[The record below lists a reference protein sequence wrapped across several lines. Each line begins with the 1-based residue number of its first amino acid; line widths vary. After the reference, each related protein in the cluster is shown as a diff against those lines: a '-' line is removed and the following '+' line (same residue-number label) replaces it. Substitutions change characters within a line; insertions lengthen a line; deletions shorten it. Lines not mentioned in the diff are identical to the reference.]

1 MKKRIL
7 AFILCI
13 CMMLELIPSSVYAAE
28 NGESTVVPVKET
40 VSGGDVSSNDV
51 TGGDENGTHK
61 EQQVYGDTSGGD
73 DVSGNDPVEVTR
85 IEWLHQ
91 LTQTFEMKVE
101 EDNYPDNYFSDVD
114 SSSKYYYDL
123 MLATEFGLVD
133 VEAGDPFE
141 PDKAAT
147 REFAAHTLN
156 HCLGFQLDEE
166 NYTFTEADSVTYP
179 NDIQAIINQGWLSL
193 SDGAFLPNKG
203 ITADE
208 EAFLL
213 AQAKE
218 VYNSTKIDPNHVN
231 TWEYTDDVIA
241 LPEGTKA
248 EYTSDTEITIYN
260 CPAELKAGDK
270 FGIVE
275 QGLPIVK
282 KVSKVVSSGEDYV
295 IEVEDV
301 SAEEAFK
308 NIDVQGSLNADI
320 TDFEAADGVQISYI
334 VGGSLENK
342 WEDGTEYE
350 TLGEVGNQE
359 VSAISLTTE
368 CDIPQEV
375 KTKYDL
381 PNDFKLE
388 VSYKLSDLNPQY
400 GHDKNGAFFKMNATA
415 ILNCNVSTEVKEDL
429 IKDPNIKKSLILG
442 EWTILLVGKVKC
454 SLDLELSGKITFT
467 LTERITL
474 GVQAS
479 IFHGFRTIC
488 SFEKECFTIEAKV
501 TAFIGLKFS
510 VEFNVIALTGKIYA
524 TVGAEANATI
534 TAYDDGEAPATC
546 ADISAYLVATIG
558 ASATLELWL
567 YKDSWDEKKGIYDET
582 NSPVRIHLH
591 WDDGTPVSECYRD
604 REITEDPDNPD
615 SPTGKPTKKKY
626 KYYTPITSKYTYSG
640 ASSGKDEK
648 GEPYTIFKY
657 SLDDDDNAT
666 ITQYNGNVSALT
678 IPETLDG
685 HTVVGI
691 AKEVFKNNTRLK
703 IVNIPNSVT
712 SIGDYAFEG
721 CSNLYSITL
730 SKGLTKLGQ
739 RVFANCKSLAA
750 VEIPKN
756 LQKVGFQY
764 SDYTLNKND
773 GVFVGCTSLKTV
785 RFEEGITL
793 IPAYLFKSCPEIE
806 KIEMPDTVTQIGTA
820 AFAYCE
826 KITDVKLS
834 LALTDIGA
842 GAFFGCTSLE
852 TIELPDSVTVI
863 ENKAF
868 ADCKKL
874 KTIKLSENLTTIG
887 YSALKNCTNLEEIEI
902 PKSLQSAKPQYSGDY
917 TIDKNDGVFAGC
929 TSLKTVRFEEKITL
943 IPAYLFK
950 SCPGIEKI
958 EIPDTVTQI
967 GTAAFAYCEKITDVK
982 LSLALTTMGSGA
994 FAGCSN
1000 LKTIELPDSVTVIE
1014 NRAFSDCK
1022 KLESIRLSKKLTTI
1036 GYSALKNCTN
1046 LEEIEIPKSL
1056 KSVKPQYS
1064 GDYTI
1069 DKNDGVFAGCTSLKT
1084 VRFEEGIAIIP
1095 DCLFKSCPGIEKIEI
1110 PDTVTKIDAAA
1121 FAFCD
1126 NLQEVSIPDSVEEI
1140 GNNVFDSCVSL
1151 KEVNLPDT
1159 LDSMGTYIFS
1169 NCTALTKIHIPKIRQ
1184 NITEGTFYN
1193 CTSLKE
1199 INIPQTVIAIR
1210 KKAFYNCDS
1219 LENMAFS
1226 ENTKI
1231 IEEYAFYD
1239 CDALKEV
1246 VLPDKLT
1253 SLAQYAFYGCDA
1265 LEKVTIANSLTS
1277 MGNNVF
1283 DSCKELKEVT
1293 LGNGLQTIPAN
1304 AFSNCGK
1311 LTEMV
1316 FPYGVTSIAKSAFV
1330 NDTSLF
1336 NITLPRTVSSIDS
1349 TAFSYTD
1356 KMTVYGV
1363 AGTYAQEWA
1372 ESVGATF
1379 VNKEVNAT
1387 EITLDRTEIT
1397 MTKGNSDKL
1406 ILNITPADC
1415 TDAVNWK
1422 CTDTSVVTVDSTGN
1436 LTAKAVGT
1444 ATVKVTVGNLS
1455 ATCKITVV
1463 QPVTSISLNKTSVAM
1478 DALDTYQLVA
1488 SPYPN
1493 NAFNKEVSWKSSNEN
1508 VATVDQ
1514 TGLVTAIAKGSATIT
1529 VTAMDGSNISKTC
1542 SITVRNN
1549 ANIITVVDELE
1560 SPHPYANSCSDKW
1573 VYTLKDAEKL
1583 LVTFSSD
1590 TMMEDGFDFL
1600 YIYDKDKNQIGKYT
1614 GNELAGKT
1622 ITVPGDTVI
1631 IKMSSDDG
1639 GTEYGFKVIDVSAAE
1654 QERVAM
1660 PVADITSQEVAYGT
1674 KITLST
1680 DTEGASIYYT
1690 VDGSLPTKDS
1700 ILYTKAIVIE
1710 KDMTIK
1716 AIALR
1721 EDYADSAVATYVYTV
1736 AMCTVT
1742 FDSNGGSPVTEQKIY
1757 KGQPLPLLEIPVRDG
1772 WHFDGWYWNEQLFD
1786 LSQPVNSDMTLVAHW
1801 SEFEALGMPSAN
1813 RKSGT
1818 ELKKGTRISLTTE
1831 EADTTIYY
1839 TIDGTEPTINSQI
1852 YTAPIVVNEEITI
1865 KAFAVK
1871 EGYKNSEVATF
1882 HYTISE
1888 DEDIWGDVDPDD
1900 IPEDGIPDGMWVAG
1914 VTDVEYTGKPIKPAI
1929 RVYDGKTRL
1938 TEKKDY
1944 TVTYKNNTNA
1954 AGRDA
1959 VKAPSIT
1966 VTGKGNYEGKT
1977 TITFAILPQDISED
1991 NPLMIADNLTTAYN
2005 GRAQK
2010 PVPVITFAGKKLTA
2024 KKDYV
2029 VTCTDTTT
2037 GTYKEAGTYD
2047 IILNGVGNYTG
2058 TRVITYTVTEL
2069 IPISKVKVSNIKPYT
2084 YDWYGSYEYY
2094 PEFTLKDGKYT
2105 LVENEDYVVT
2115 YLNNNQVGTAYLLIE
2130 GIGRY
2135 TGTRRVPF
2143 KINGYS
2149 ISKGSVW
2156 YRGNGKYTY
2165 NGEPHTPECYVEVST
2180 GHNSYSTLY
2189 ENEGFTLQFINNVNA
2204 GKATL
2209 IFTGINGY
2217 SGTLKRTIKI
2227 DPFDISADTEDAFHV
2242 DLETEVG
2249 FCKTGAT
2256 PKPVITF
2263 NGTVLTEG
2271 KDYTLKYA
2279 NNKKVAS
2286 MGDLKAPT
2294 VTITGK
2300 GNFKGTRTV
2309 TFDIVPQD
2317 LSNLTL
2323 EAADKVFQNKAKNYT
2338 TKFDVLDSNGKK
2350 LAVKKDYEI
2359 VKYTYADGSEVKDTD
2374 IIPAGTNIFVT
2385 VKAKEGSGFTGEL
2398 TGSYRIVQ
2406 ADISK
2411 VTAKVM
2417 DQTYTGSV
2425 ITPGKEEIT
2434 LTMKKVPLTADDYE
2448 IVSYSNNVKKG
2459 TATVIIRG
2467 VGNYGGTK
2475 KITFKI
2481 KSKKVGFLWW

>member
-13 CMMLELIPSSVYAAE
+13 CMMLDLIPASAYAAE
-28 NGESTVVPVKET
+28 NNEETMISQNET
-40 VSGGDVSSNDV
+40 VSGGDVSGNDV
-51 TGGDENGTHK
+51 TGGDENGIHK

-114 SSSKYYYDL
+114 SSSEYYYDL

-156 HCLGFQLDEE
+156 HCLGFQLEE
-166 NYTFTEADSVTYP
+166 KKYTFTEADSVTYP
-179 NDIQAIINQGWLSL
+179 DDIQIVVNQGWLSL
-193 SDGAFLPNKG
+193 VDGAFLPNKG
-203 ITADE
+203 ITVDE
-208 EAFLL
+208 EALL
-213 AQAKE
+213 ITQAKE
-218 VYNSTKIDPNHVN
+218 IYNSTKIDPNHEN
-231 TWEYTDDVIA
+231 TWEYADDVIA

-260 CPAELKAGDK
+260 CPVELKTGDK

-275 QGLPIVK
+275 QGLPLVK
-282 KVSKVVSSGEDYV
+282 KVSKVVSTGEDYV
-295 IEVEDV
+295 IEVESV
-301 SAEEAFK
+301 STEEAFK
-308 NIDVQGSLNADI
+308 SIDVQGSLNADI
-320 TDFEAADGVQISYI
+320 TDFDAADGVQISYI
-334 VGGSLENK
+334 VGGTLENK

-350 TLGEVGNQE
+350 TLGEVGSQE
-359 VSAISLTTE
+359 VSAISLTKE
-368 CDIPQEV
+368 CDIPQDV
-375 KTKYDL
+375 KTKFDL

-388 VSYKLSDLNPQY
+388 VSYKLSNLDSQY

-429 IKDPNIKKSLILG
+429 IKDPKIKQSLSLG
-442 EWTILLVGKVKC
+442 EWKILLVGKVKC

-479 IFHGFRTIC
+479 IWKGFRTIC
-488 SFEKECFTIEAKV
+488 DFEKECFTIEAKV
-501 TAFIGLKFS
+501 TAFIGLKFT
-510 VEFNVIALTGKIYA
+510 VGFDIGVLKGNVFA
-524 TVGAEANATI
+524 TVGAEADATI

-546 ADISAYLVATIG
+546 ADIAAYLVATVG
-558 ASATLELWL
+558 ANASIDLWL
-567 YKDSWDEKKGIYDET
+567 YKDSWNDQKGLYNKK

-604 REITEDPDNPD
+604 RKITEDPDNPD

-657 SLDDDDNAT
+657 SLDDDGNAT

-712 SIGDYAFEG
+712 SIGASAFEG

-730 SKGLTKLGQ
+730 SKGLTKLGR
-739 RVFANCKSLAA
+739 RVFANCQSLAS

-756 LQKVGFQY
+756 LKKIDY
-764 SDYTLNKND
+764 YNDYTTDKND
-773 GVFVGCTSLKTV
+773 GIFTGCIGLKTV

-793 IPAYLFKSCPEIE
+793 IPDCLLKNCPEIE
-806 KIEMPDTVTQIGTA
+806 KIEIPDTVTKIDAG
-820 AFAYCE
+820 AFAFCE

-834 LALTDIGA
+834 SALTTIGEE
-842 GAFFGCTSLE
+842 AFKGCSSLE
-852 TIELPDSVTVI
+852 KIEMPDSVTYI
-863 ENKAF
+863 GRGTF

-874 KTIKLSENLTTIG
+874 KDISLSKNLAKMG
-887 YSALKNCTNLEEIEI
+887 YGVFKNCVSIEEIEI
-902 PKSLQSAKPQYSGDY
+902 PKSLQSISYYNNY
-917 TIDKNDGVFAGC
+917 TTDRNDGIFTGC
-929 TSLKTVRFEEKITL
+929 TGLKTVRFEEGITL
-943 IPAYLFK
+943 IPDCLLK
-950 SCPGIEKI
+950 NCPEIEKI
-958 EIPDTVTQI
+958 EIPDTVTKI
-967 GTAAFAYCEKITDVK
+967 DAGAFAFCEKITDVK
-982 LSLALTTMGSGA
+982 LSSALTSIGDEV
-994 FAGCSN
+994 FKGCSS
-1000 LKTIELPDSVTVIE
+1000 LEKIEMPDSVTYIG
-1014 NRAFSDCK
+1014 RGAFTDCK
-1022 KLESIRLSKKLTTI
+1022 KLKDINLSKKLTKM
-1036 GYSALKNCTN
+1036 GYEVFKNCVSI
-1046 LEEIEIPKSL
+1046 EEIEIPKSL
-1056 KSVKPQYS
+1056 QSINYYNN
-1064 GDYTI
+1064 YTT
-1069 DKNDGVFAGCTSLKT
+1069 DRNDGIFTGCTGLKT
-1084 VRFEEGIAIIP
+1084 VRFEEGITLIP
-1095 DCLFKSCPGIEKIEI
+1095 DCLLKSCPGIEKIEI
-1110 PDTVTKIDAAA
+1110 PDTVTKIDVAA

-1330 NDTSLF
+1330 NDTGLLT
-1336 NITLPRTVSSIDS
+1336 ITLPRTVSSIDS

-1455 ATCKITVV
+1455 ATCKVTVV

-1488 SPYPN
+1488 YPYPN
-1493 NAFNKEVSWKSSNEN
+1493 NAYNKEVSWKSSNEN

-1549 ANIITVVDELE
+1549 ANIITVIDELE
-1560 SPHPYANSCSDKW
+1560 SPHPYANNCSDKW

-1583 LVTFSSD
+1583 QVTFSSD

-1639 GTEYGFKVIDVSAAE
+1639 GTEYGFKVTDVSAAE
-1654 QERVAM
+1654 QERVAI
-1660 PVADITSQEVAYGT
+1660 PVADITSQEVEYGT
-1674 KITLST
+1674 EVTLST

-1690 VDGSLPTKDS
+1690 TDGSLPTKDS

-1736 AMCTVT
+1736 AICTVT
-1742 FDSNGGSPVTEQKIY
+1742 FDSNGGSPVTEQKVY
-1757 KGQPLPLLEIPVRDG
+1757 KGQSLPLLEIPVRDG

-1786 LSQPVNSDMTLVAHW
+1786 LSQTVNSDMTLVAHW
-1801 SEFEALGMPSAN
+1801 SEFEALGMPDAN
-1813 RKSGT
+1813 WKSGT

-1839 TIDGTEPTINSQI
+1839 TLDGTEPTINSQI

-1871 EGYKNSEVATF
+1871 DGYKDSEVATF

-1914 VTDVEYTGKPIKPAI
+1914 VTDMEYTGKPIKPAI
-1929 RVYDGKTRL
+1929 RVYDGKIRL

-2005 GRAQK
+2005 GKAQK
-2010 PVPVITFAGKKLTA
+2010 PVPVITFAGKKLIA

-2105 LVENEDYVVT
+2105 LIENEDYVVT

-2180 GHNSYSTLY
+2180 GHNSYTTLY

-2227 DPFDISADTEDAFHV
+2227 DPFDIAADTEDAFHV
-2242 DLETEVG
+2242 ELETEVG

-2279 NNKKVAS
+2279 NNKKVAGS
-2286 MGDLKAPT
+2286 GDLKAPT

-2317 LSNLTL
+2317 LSNLSL

-2359 VKYTYADGSEVKDTD
+2359 VKYAYADGSEVKDTD
-2374 IIPAGTNIFVT
+2374 IIPAGTEIFVT

-2411 VTAKVM
+2411 VAAKVT
-2417 DQTYTGSV
+2417 DQTYTGSA

>member
-13 CMMLELIPSSVYAAE
+13 CMMLDLIPASAYAAE
-28 NGESTVVPVKET
+28 NNEGTMISQNET
-40 VSGGDVSSNDV
+40 VSGGDVSGNDV
-51 TGGDENGTHK
+51 SGGENGSQEERHT
-61 EQQVYGDTSGGD
+61 YADASGGD

-114 SSSKYYYDL
+114 SSSEYYYDL

-156 HCLGFQLDEE
+156 HCLGFQLEE
-166 NYTFTEADSVTYP
+166 KKYTFTEADSVTYP
-179 NDIQAIINQGWLSL
+179 DDIQIVVNQGWISL
-193 SDGAFLPNKG
+193 VDGAFLPNKG

-208 EAFLL
+208 EALL
-213 AQAKE
+213 ITQAKE
-218 VYNSTKIDPNHVN
+218 IYNSTKIDPNHEN
-231 TWEYTDDVIA
+231 TWEYADDVIA

-260 CPAELKAGDK
+260 CPVELKEGDK

-275 QGLPIVK
+275 QGLPLVK
-282 KVSKVVSSGEDYV
+282 KVSKVVSTGEDYV
-295 IEVEDV
+295 IEVESV
-301 SAEEAFK
+301 STEEAFK
-308 NIDVQGSLNADI
+308 SIDVQGSLNADI
-320 TDFEAADGVQISYI
+320 TDFDAADGVQISYI
-334 VGGSLENK
+334 VGGTLENK

-350 TLGEVGNQE
+350 TLGEVGSQE
-359 VSAISLTTE
+359 VSAISLTKE
-368 CDIPQEV
+368 CDIPQDV
-375 KTKYDL
+375 KTKFDL

-388 VSYKLSDLNPQY
+388 VSYKLSNLDSQY

-429 IKDPNIKKSLILG
+429 IKDPKIKQSLSLG
-442 EWTILLVGKVKC
+442 EWKILLVGKVKC

-479 IFHGFRTIC
+479 IWKGFRTIC
-488 SFEKECFTIEAKV
+488 DFEKECFTIEAKV
-501 TAFIGLKFS
+501 TAFIGLKFT
-510 VEFNVIALTGKIYA
+510 VGFDIGVLKGNVFA
-524 TVGAEANATI
+524 TVGAEADATI

-546 ADISAYLVATIG
+546 ADIAAYLVATVG
-558 ASATLELWL
+558 ANASIDLWL
-567 YKDSWDEKKGIYDET
+567 YKDSWNDQKGLYNKK

-604 REITEDPDNPD
+604 REIKEDPDNPD
-615 SPTGKPTKKKY
+615 VKPTKKKY
-626 KYYTPITSKYTYSG
+626 KYYTPITSKYTYNG

-657 SLDDDDNAT
+657 SLDDDGNAT

-678 IPETLDG
+678 IPGTLDG

-721 CSNLYSITL
+721 CSNLCDIKLSNKIESI
-730 SKGLTKLGQ
+730 GRG
-739 RVFANCKSLAA
+739 VFKSCISLQKIK
-750 VEIPKN
+750 IPK
-756 LQKVGFQY
+756 
-764 SDYTLNKND
+764 
-773 GVFVGCTSLKTV
+773 SLKTV
-785 RFEEGITL
+785 
-793 IPAYLFKSCPEIE
+793 AYSN
-806 KIEMPDTVTQIGTA
+806 
-820 AFAYCE
+820 
-826 KITDVKLS
+826 S
-834 LALTDIGA
+834 
-842 GAFFGCTSLE
+842 
-852 TIELPDSVTVI
+852 
-863 ENKAF
+863 AF
-868 ADCKKL
+868 ADE
-874 KTIKLSENLTTIG
+874 TPNS
-887 YSALKNCTNLEEIEI
+887 
-902 PKSLQSAKPQYSGDY
+902 
-917 TIDKNDGVFAGC
+917 VFAGC
-929 TSLKTVRFEEKITL
+929 TSLSTIEFEEEITT
-943 IPAYLFK
+943 IPAHLFMN
-950 SCPGIEKI
+950 CPGLSNMVIPSTVTEIGTGAFQKCENLQEIVLPDSVTKIRDNAFESCTKLKKIGMSDNVVDIGAYCFANCTAVESMILSKKLENMGECAFEKCTSLQSVTIPKTLETVDETYAGGYSVLIGSYVTGSGPLNNKGPFNQCSALKKVIFEEGITEIPSMLFAHCDGIEEI
-958 EIPDTVTQI
+958 VIPDTVTQI
-967 GTAAFAYCEKITDVK
+967 RAQAFDQCTKLKKVTISNSLITLGEAAFANCKNVEEFVLPESLVTIGNYCFGNCTKLNKLRLPSKIDRIGEGAFAYCSSITNINIPNSLSSAGVTQNCGPFYGCTKLENIEWDSNITNIPDGLFQNCSGLKKVTFPSKVIVIGTNSFKSCQNLTEVEFPNNLKNIKAGAFSNDTGLTLIELPNSIVWMGDSTFANCSKLEKVK
-982 LSLALTTMGSGA
+982 LPSAYKNIPEKTFMQ
-994 FAGCSN
+994 CKK
-1000 LKTIELPDSVTVIE
+1000 LKTIDFPGTLTAINSY
-1014 NRAFSDCK
+1014 AFD
-1022 KLESIRLSKKLTTI
+1022 
-1036 GYSALKNCTN
+1036 
-1046 LEEIEIPKSL
+1046 
-1056 KSVKPQYS
+1056 
-1064 GDYTI
+1064 
-1069 DKNDGVFAGCTSLKT
+1069 GCTSLEEVDLSATNITQLGSYAFRNCSAIKKVQFPNNLKSIKT
-1084 VRFEEGIAIIP
+1084 YCFMGCGELTDINIP
-1095 DCLFKSCPGIEKIEI
+1095 NSVAEIGTYSFAKCDKLKDVDISSNIKIV
-1110 PDTVTKIDAAA
+1110 PA
-1121 FAFCD
+1121 FAFSEC
-1126 NLQEVSIPDSVEEI
+1126 
-1140 GNNVFDSCVSL
+1140 G
-1151 KEVNLPDT
+1151 T
-1159 LDSMGTYIFS
+1159 LD
-1169 NCTALTKIHIPKIRQ
+1169 NVVIPYAVSEIQKSA
-1184 NITEGTFYN
+1184 FAN
-1193 CTSLKE
+1193 CTSLK
-1199 INIPQTVIAIR
+1199 NMTIPQATQV
-1210 KKAFYNCDS
+1210 
-1219 LENMAFS
+1219 
-1226 ENTKI
+1226 
-1231 IEEYAFYD
+1231 
-1239 CDALKEV
+1239 
-1246 VLPDKLT
+1246 
-1253 SLAQYAFYGCDA
+1253 
-1265 LEKVTIANSLTS
+1265 
-1277 MGNNVF
+1277 
-1283 DSCKELKEVT
+1283 
-1293 LGNGLQTIPAN
+1293 
-1304 AFSNCGK
+1304 
-1311 LTEMV
+1311 
-1316 FPYGVTSIAKSAFV
+1316 
-1330 NDTSLF
+1330 
-1336 NITLPRTVSSIDS
+1336 IDS
-1349 TAFSYTD
+1349 SAVSYPQN
-1356 KMTVYGV
+1356 MTIYGV

-1455 ATCKITVV
+1455 ATCKVTVV

-1488 SPYPN
+1488 YPYPN
-1493 NAFNKEVSWKSSNEN
+1493 NAYNKEVSWKSSNEN

-1560 SPHPYANSCSDKW
+1560 SPHPYANNCSDKW

-1583 LVTFSSD
+1583 QVTFSND

-1639 GTEYGFKVIDVSAAE
+1639 GTEYGFKVTDISAAE

-1660 PVADITSQEVAYGT
+1660 PVADITSQEVEYGT
-1674 KITLST
+1674 EITLST

-1690 VDGSLPTKDS
+1690 TDGSLPTKDS

-1721 EDYADSAVATYVYTV
+1721 EDYTDSAVATYVYTV

-1742 FDSNGGSPVTEQKIY
+1742 FDSNGGSTVTEQKVY
-1757 KGQPLPLLEIPVRDG
+1757 KGQSLPLLEIPIRSG

-1786 LSQPVNSDMTLVAHW
+1786 LSQTVNSDMTLVAHW
-1801 SEFEALGMPSAN
+1801 SEFEALGMPDAN
-1813 RKSGT
+1813 WKAGT

-1831 EADTTIYY
+1831 EADATIYY
-1839 TIDGTEPTINSQI
+1839 TLDGTEPTINSQI

-1871 EGYKNSEVATF
+1871 DGYKDSEVATF

-1914 VTDVEYTGKPIKPAI
+1914 VTDMEYTGKPIKPAI
-1929 RVYDGKTRL
+1929 RVYDGKMRL

-2005 GRAQK
+2005 GKAQK
-2010 PVPVITFAGKKLTA
+2010 PVPVITFAGKKLIA

-2037 GTYKEAGTYD
+2037 GTYKDAGTYD
-2047 IILNGVGNYTG
+2047 IVLNGVGNYTG

-2105 LVENEDYVVT
+2105 LIENEDYIVT
-2115 YLNNNQVGTAYLLIE
+2115 YLNNDQVGTAYLLIE

-2143 KINGYS
+2143 KIKGYS

-2156 YRGNGKYTY
+2156 YKGNGKYTY
-2165 NGEPHTPECYVEVST
+2165 NGEPHTPECYVEVPT
-2180 GHNSYSTLY
+2180 GHNSYTTLE
-2189 ENEGFTLQFINNVNA
+2189 ENKGFTLQFINNVNA

-2227 DPFDISADTEDAFHV
+2227 DPFDIAADTEDVFHV

-2286 MGDLKAPT
+2286 AGDLKAPT

-2317 LSNLTL
+2317 LSNLSL

-2338 TKFDVLDSNGKK
+2338 TKFNVLDSNGKK

-2359 VKYTYADGSEVKDTD
+2359 VKYAYADGSEVKDTD
-2374 IIPAGTNIFVT
+2374 IIPAGTEIFVT

-2398 TGSYRIVQ
+2398 TGNYRIVQ

-2411 VTAKVM
+2411 VAAKVT
-2417 DQTYTGSV
+2417 DQTYTGSA
-2425 ITPGKEEIT
+2425 IKPGKEEIT
-2434 LTMKKVPLTADDYE
+2434 LIMKKVPLTADDYE

>member
-13 CMMLELIPSSVYAAE
+13 CMMLDLIPASAYAAE
-28 NGESTVVPVKET
+28 NNEETMISQNET
-40 VSGGDVSSNDV
+40 VSGGDVSGNDV
-51 TGGDENGTHK
+51 TGGDENGIHK

-114 SSSKYYYDL
+114 SSSEYYYDL

-156 HCLGFQLDEE
+156 HCLGFQLEE
-166 NYTFTEADSVTYP
+166 KKYTFTEADSVTYP
-179 NDIQAIINQGWLSL
+179 DDIQIVVNQGWLSL
-193 SDGAFLPNKG
+193 VDGAFLPNKG
-203 ITADE
+203 ITVDE
-208 EAFLL
+208 EALL
-213 AQAKE
+213 ITQAKE
-218 VYNSTKIDPNHVN
+218 IYNSTKIDPNHEN
-231 TWEYTDDVIA
+231 TWEYADDVIA

-260 CPAELKAGDK
+260 CPVELKTGDK

-275 QGLPIVK
+275 QGLPLVK
-282 KVSKVVSSGEDYV
+282 KVSKVVSTGEDYV
-295 IEVEDV
+295 IEVESV
-301 SAEEAFK
+301 STEEAFK
-308 NIDVQGSLNADI
+308 SIDVQGSLNADI
-320 TDFEAADGVQISYI
+320 TDFDAADGVQISYI
-334 VGGSLENK
+334 VGGTLENK

-350 TLGEVGNQE
+350 TLGEVGSQE
-359 VSAISLTTE
+359 VSAISLTKE
-368 CDIPQEV
+368 CDIPQDV
-375 KTKYDL
+375 KTKFDL

-388 VSYKLSDLNPQY
+388 VSYKLSNLDSQY

-429 IKDPNIKKSLILG
+429 IKDPKIKQSLSLG
-442 EWTILLVGKVKC
+442 EWKILLVGKVKC

-479 IFHGFRTIC
+479 IWKGFRTIC
-488 SFEKECFTIEAKV
+488 DFEKECFTIEAKV
-501 TAFIGLKFS
+501 TAFIGLKFT
-510 VEFNVIALTGKIYA
+510 VGFDIGVLKGNVFA
-524 TVGAEANATI
+524 TVGAEADATI

-546 ADISAYLVATIG
+546 ADIAAYLVATVG
-558 ASATLELWL
+558 ANASIDLWL
-567 YKDSWDEKKGIYDET
+567 YKDSWNDQKGLYNKK

-604 REITEDPDNPD
+604 RKITEDPDNPD

-657 SLDDDDNAT
+657 SLDDDGNAT

-712 SIGDYAFEG
+712 SIGASAFEG

-730 SKGLTKLGQ
+730 SKGLTKLGR
-739 RVFANCKSLAA
+739 RVFANCQSLAS

-756 LQKVGFQY
+756 LKKIDY
-764 SDYTLNKND
+764 YNDYTTDKND
-773 GVFVGCTSLKTV
+773 GIFTGCIGLKTV

-793 IPAYLFKSCPEIE
+793 IPDCLLKNCPEIE
-806 KIEMPDTVTQIGTA
+806 KIEIPDTVTKIDAG
-820 AFAYCE
+820 AFAFCE

-834 LALTDIGA
+834 SALTSIGDEV
-842 GAFFGCTSLE
+842 FKGCSSLE
-852 TIELPDSVTVI
+852 KIEMPDSVTYI
-863 ENKAF
+863 GRGAF
-868 ADCKKL
+868 TDCKKL
-874 KTIKLSENLTTIG
+874 KDINLSKKLTKMG
-887 YSALKNCTNLEEIEI
+887 YEVFKNCVSIEEIEI
-902 PKSLQSAKPQYSGDY
+902 PKSLQSINYYNNY
-917 TIDKNDGVFAGC
+917 TTDRNDGIFTGC
-929 TSLKTVRFEEKITL
+929 T
-943 IPAYLFK
+943 
-950 SCPGIEKI
+950 G
-958 EIPDTVTQI
+958 
-967 GTAAFAYCEKITDVK
+967 
-982 LSLALTTMGSGA
+982 
-994 FAGCSN
+994 
-1000 LKTIELPDSVTVIE
+1000 
-1014 NRAFSDCK
+1014 
-1022 KLESIRLSKKLTTI
+1022 
-1036 GYSALKNCTN
+1036 
-1046 LEEIEIPKSL
+1046 
-1056 KSVKPQYS
+1056 
-1064 GDYTI
+1064 
-1069 DKNDGVFAGCTSLKT
+1069 LKT
-1084 VRFEEGIAIIP
+1084 VRFEEGITLIP
-1095 DCLFKSCPGIEKIEI
+1095 DCLLKSCPGIEKIEI
-1110 PDTVTKIDAAA
+1110 PDTVTKIDVAA

-1330 NDTSLF
+1330 NDTGLLT
-1336 NITLPRTVSSIDS
+1336 ITLPRTVSSIDS

-1455 ATCKITVV
+1455 ATCKVTVV

-1488 SPYPN
+1488 YPYPN
-1493 NAFNKEVSWKSSNEN
+1493 NAYNKEVSWKSSNEN

-1549 ANIITVVDELE
+1549 ANIITVIDELE
-1560 SPHPYANSCSDKW
+1560 SPHPYANNCSDKW

-1583 LVTFSSD
+1583 QVTFSSD

-1639 GTEYGFKVIDVSAAE
+1639 GTEYGFKVTDVSAAE
-1654 QERVAM
+1654 QERVAI
-1660 PVADITSQEVAYGT
+1660 PVADITSQEVEYGT
-1674 KITLST
+1674 EVTLST

-1690 VDGSLPTKDS
+1690 TDGSLPTKDS

-1736 AMCTVT
+1736 AICTVT
-1742 FDSNGGSPVTEQKIY
+1742 FDSNGGSPVTEQKVY
-1757 KGQPLPLLEIPVRDG
+1757 KGQSLPLLEIPVRDG

-1786 LSQPVNSDMTLVAHW
+1786 LSQTVNSDMTLVAHW
-1801 SEFEALGMPSAN
+1801 SEFEALGMPDAN
-1813 RKSGT
+1813 WKSGT

-1839 TIDGTEPTINSQI
+1839 TLDGTEPTINSQI

-1871 EGYKNSEVATF
+1871 DGYKDSEVATF

-1914 VTDVEYTGKPIKPAI
+1914 VTDMEYTGKPIKPAI
-1929 RVYDGKTRL
+1929 RVYDGKIRL

-2005 GRAQK
+2005 GKAQK
-2010 PVPVITFAGKKLTA
+2010 PVPVITFAGKKLIA

-2105 LVENEDYVVT
+2105 LIENEDYVVT

-2180 GHNSYSTLY
+2180 GHNSYTTLY

-2227 DPFDISADTEDAFHV
+2227 DPFDIAADTEDAFHV
-2242 DLETEVG
+2242 ELETEVG

-2279 NNKKVAS
+2279 NNKKVAGS
-2286 MGDLKAPT
+2286 GDLKAPT

-2317 LSNLTL
+2317 LSNLSL

-2359 VKYTYADGSEVKDTD
+2359 VKYAYADGSEVKDTD
-2374 IIPAGTNIFVT
+2374 IIPAGTEIFVT

-2411 VTAKVM
+2411 VAAKVT
-2417 DQTYTGSV
+2417 DQTYTGSA

>member
-1 MKKRIL
+1 MKKRIF

-40 VSGGDVSSNDV
+40 VSGGDVSGNDV
-51 TGGDENGTHK
+51 TGGDENGIHK

-114 SSSKYYYDL
+114 SSSEYYYDL

-156 HCLGFQLDEE
+156 HCLGFQLEE
-166 NYTFTEADSVTYP
+166 KKYTFTEADSVTYP
-179 NDIQAIINQGWLSL
+179 DDIQIVVNQGWLSL
-193 SDGAFLPNKG
+193 VDGAFLPNKG
-203 ITADE
+203 ITVDE
-208 EAFLL
+208 EALL
-213 AQAKE
+213 ITQAKE
-218 VYNSTKIDPNHVN
+218 IYNSTKIDPNHEN
-231 TWEYTDDVIA
+231 TWEYADDVIA

-260 CPAELKAGDK
+260 CPVELKTGDK

-275 QGLPIVK
+275 QGLPLVK
-282 KVSKVVSSGEDYV
+282 KVSKVVSTGEDYV
-295 IEVEDV
+295 IEVESV
-301 SAEEAFK
+301 STEEAFK
-308 NIDVQGSLNADI
+308 SIDVQGSLNADI
-320 TDFEAADGVQISYI
+320 TDFDAADGVQISYI
-334 VGGSLENK
+334 VGGTLENK

-350 TLGEVGNQE
+350 TLGEVGSQE

-388 VSYKLSDLNPQY
+388 VSYKLSNLDSQY

-429 IKDPNIKKSLILG
+429 IKDPKIKQSLSLG
-442 EWTILLVGKVKC
+442 EWKILLVGKVKC

-479 IFHGFRTIC
+479 IWKGFRTIC
-488 SFEKECFTIEAKV
+488 DFEKECFTIEAKV
-501 TAFIGLKFS
+501 TAFIGLKFT
-510 VEFNVIALTGKIYA
+510 VGFDIGVLKGNVFA
-524 TVGAEANATI
+524 TVGAEADATI

-546 ADISAYLVATIG
+546 ADIAAYLVATVG
-558 ASATLELWL
+558 ANASIDLWL
-567 YKDSWDEKKGIYDET
+567 YKDSWNDQKGLYNKK

-604 REITEDPDNPD
+604 RKITEDPDNPD

-657 SLDDDDNAT
+657 SLDDDGNAT

-712 SIGDYAFEG
+712 SIGTSAFEG

-730 SKGLTKLGQ
+730 SKGLTKLGR
-739 RVFANCKSLAA
+739 RVFANCKSLAS
-750 VEIPKN
+750 VEIPKSLQSIEYNSYSYAANRDDGIFTGCTDLKTVRFEEGITTIPDCLFKNCPEIEKIEIPDTVTKIDAGAFAFCEKITDVKLSSALTSIGDEVFKGCSSLEKIEMPDSVAYIGKGTFTDCKKLKDIN
-756 LQKVGFQY
+756 LSKNLTKMGYAVFTNCVSIEEIEIPKSLQSIDYY
-764 SDYTLNKND
+764 SFGYTYNRDDGIFTGCTGLKTVRFEEGITTIPDCLFKNCPEIEKIEIPDTVTKIDAAAFAFCEKITDVKLSSALTSIGDEVFKGCSSLEKIEMPDSVTYIGKGTFTDCKKLKDINLSKNLTKMGYAVFTNCVSIEEIEIPKSLQSIDYLYSYTSDKND
-773 GVFVGCTSLKTV
+773 GIFTGCTGLKTV

-793 IPAYLFKSCPEIE
+793 IP
-806 KIEMPDTVTQIGTA
+806 
-820 AFAYCE
+820 
-826 KITDVKLS
+826 
-834 LALTDIGA
+834 
-842 GAFFGCTSLE
+842 
-852 TIELPDSVTVI
+852 
-863 ENKAF
+863 
-868 ADCKKL
+868 
-874 KTIKLSENLTTIG
+874 
-887 YSALKNCTNLEEIEI
+887 
-902 PKSLQSAKPQYSGDY
+902 
-917 TIDKNDGVFAGC
+917 
-929 TSLKTVRFEEKITL
+929 
-943 IPAYLFK
+943 
-950 SCPGIEKI
+950 
-958 EIPDTVTQI
+958 
-967 GTAAFAYCEKITDVK
+967 
-982 LSLALTTMGSGA
+982 
-994 FAGCSN
+994 
-1000 LKTIELPDSVTVIE
+1000 
-1014 NRAFSDCK
+1014 
-1022 KLESIRLSKKLTTI
+1022 
-1036 GYSALKNCTN
+1036 
-1046 LEEIEIPKSL
+1046 
-1056 KSVKPQYS
+1056 
-1064 GDYTI
+1064 
-1069 DKNDGVFAGCTSLKT
+1069 
-1084 VRFEEGIAIIP
+1084 
-1095 DCLFKSCPGIEKIEI
+1095 DCLLKSCPGIEKIEI
-1110 PDTVTKIDAAA
+1110 PDTVTKIDVAA

-1330 NDTSLF
+1330 NDTGLLT
-1336 NITLPRTVSSIDS
+1336 ITLPRTVSSIDS

-1455 ATCKITVV
+1455 ATCKVTVV

-1488 SPYPN
+1488 YPYPN
-1493 NAFNKEVSWKSSNEN
+1493 NAYNKEVSWKSSNEN

-1549 ANIITVVDELE
+1549 ANIITVIDELE
-1560 SPHPYANSCSDKW
+1560 SPHPYANNCSDKW

-1583 LVTFSSD
+1583 QVTFSSD

-1639 GTEYGFKVIDVSAAE
+1639 GTEYGFKVTDVSAAE

-1660 PVADITSQEVAYGT
+1660 PVADITSQEVEYGT
-1674 KITLST
+1674 EITLST

-1690 VDGSLPTKDS
+1690 TDGSLPTKDS

-1736 AMCTVT
+1736 AICTVT
-1742 FDSNGGSPVTEQKIY
+1742 FDSNGGSPVTEQKVY
-1757 KGQPLPLLEIPVRDG
+1757 KGQSLPLLEIPVRDG

-1786 LSQPVNSDMTLVAHW
+1786 LSQTVNSDMTLVAHW
-1801 SEFEALGMPSAN
+1801 SEFEALGMPDAN
-1813 RKSGT
+1813 WKSGT

-1839 TIDGTEPTINSQI
+1839 TLDGTEPTINSQI

-1871 EGYKNSEVATF
+1871 DGYKDSEVATF
-1882 HYTISE
+1882 HYTISQ

-1914 VTDVEYTGKPIKPAI
+1914 VTDMEYTGKPIKPAI

-2005 GRAQK
+2005 GKAQK
-2010 PVPVITFAGKKLTA
+2010 PVPVITFAGKKLIA

-2105 LVENEDYVVT
+2105 LIENEDYVVT

-2180 GHNSYSTLY
+2180 GHNSYTTLY
-2189 ENEGFTLQFINNVNA
+2189 ENEGFTLQFINNVNV

-2227 DPFDISADTEDAFHV
+2227 DPFDIAADTEDAFHV
-2242 DLETEVG
+2242 ELETEVG

-2279 NNKKVAS
+2279 NNKKVAGS
-2286 MGDLKAPT
+2286 GDLKAPT

-2317 LSNLTL
+2317 LSNLSL

-2350 LAVKKDYEI
+2350 LAVKRDYEI
-2359 VKYTYADGSEVKDTD
+2359 VKYAYADGSEVKDTD
-2374 IIPAGTNIFVT
+2374 IIPAGTEIFVT
-2385 VKAKEGSGFTGEL
+2385 VKAKDGSGFIGEL

-2406 ADISK
+2406 TDIGKVAAK
-2411 VTAKVM
+2411 VT
-2417 DQTYTGSV
+2417 DQIYTGSA

>member
-13 CMMLELIPSSVYAAE
+13 CMMLDLIPASAYAAE
-28 NGESTVVPVKET
+28 NNEETMISQNET
-40 VSGGDVSSNDV
+40 VSGGDVSGNDV
-51 TGGDENGTHK
+51 TGGDENGIHK

-114 SSSKYYYDL
+114 SSSEYYYDL

-156 HCLGFQLDEE
+156 HCLGFQLEE
-166 NYTFTEADSVTYP
+166 KKYTFTEADSVTYP
-179 NDIQAIINQGWLSL
+179 DDIQIVVNQGWLSL
-193 SDGAFLPNKG
+193 VDGAFLPNKG
-203 ITADE
+203 ITVDE
-208 EAFLL
+208 EALL
-213 AQAKE
+213 ITQAKE
-218 VYNSTKIDPNHVN
+218 IYNSTKIDPNHEN
-231 TWEYTDDVIA
+231 TWEYADDVIA

-260 CPAELKAGDK
+260 CPVELKTGDK

-275 QGLPIVK
+275 QGLPLVK
-282 KVSKVVSSGEDYV
+282 KVSKVVSTGEDYV
-295 IEVEDV
+295 IEVESV
-301 SAEEAFK
+301 STEEAFK
-308 NIDVQGSLNADI
+308 SIDVQGSLNADI
-320 TDFEAADGVQISYI
+320 TDFDAADGVQISYI
-334 VGGSLENK
+334 VGGTLENK

-350 TLGEVGNQE
+350 TLGEVGSQE
-359 VSAISLTTE
+359 VSAISLTKE
-368 CDIPQEV
+368 CDIPQDV
-375 KTKYDL
+375 KTKFDL

-388 VSYKLSDLNPQY
+388 VSYKLSNLDSQY

-429 IKDPNIKKSLILG
+429 IKDPKIKQSLSLG
-442 EWTILLVGKVKC
+442 EWKILLVGKVKC

-479 IFHGFRTIC
+479 IWKGFRTIC
-488 SFEKECFTIEAKV
+488 DFEKECFTIEAKV
-501 TAFIGLKFS
+501 TAFIGLKFT
-510 VEFNVIALTGKIYA
+510 VGFDIGVLKGNVFA
-524 TVGAEANATI
+524 TVGAEADATI

-546 ADISAYLVATIG
+546 ADIAAYLVATVG
-558 ASATLELWL
+558 ANASIDLWL
-567 YKDSWDEKKGIYDET
+567 YKDSWNDQKGLYNKK

-604 REITEDPDNPD
+604 RKITEDPDNPD

-657 SLDDDDNAT
+657 SLDDDGNAT

-712 SIGDYAFEG
+712 SIGASAFEG

-730 SKGLTKLGQ
+730 SKGLTKLGR
-739 RVFANCKSLAA
+739 RVFANCQSLAS

-756 LQKVGFQY
+756 LKKIDY
-764 SDYTLNKND
+764 YNDYTTDKND
-773 GVFVGCTSLKTV
+773 GIFTGCIGLKTV

-793 IPAYLFKSCPEIE
+793 IPDCLLKNCPEIE
-806 KIEMPDTVTQIGTA
+806 KIEIPDTVTKIDAG
-820 AFAYCE
+820 AFAFCE

-834 LALTDIGA
+834 SALTSIGDEV
-842 GAFFGCTSLE
+842 FKGCSSLE
-852 TIELPDSVTVI
+852 KIEMPDSVTYI
-863 ENKAF
+863 GRGAF
-868 ADCKKL
+868 TDCKKL
-874 KTIKLSENLTTIG
+874 KDINLSKKLTKMG
-887 YSALKNCTNLEEIEI
+887 YEVFKNCVSIEEIEI
-902 PKSLQSAKPQYSGDY
+902 PKSLQSINYYNNY
-917 TIDKNDGVFAGC
+917 TTDRNDGIFTGC
-929 TSLKTVRFEEKITL
+929 T
-943 IPAYLFK
+943 
-950 SCPGIEKI
+950 G
-958 EIPDTVTQI
+958 
-967 GTAAFAYCEKITDVK
+967 
-982 LSLALTTMGSGA
+982 
-994 FAGCSN
+994 
-1000 LKTIELPDSVTVIE
+1000 
-1014 NRAFSDCK
+1014 
-1022 KLESIRLSKKLTTI
+1022 
-1036 GYSALKNCTN
+1036 
-1046 LEEIEIPKSL
+1046 
-1056 KSVKPQYS
+1056 
-1064 GDYTI
+1064 
-1069 DKNDGVFAGCTSLKT
+1069 LKT
-1084 VRFEEGIAIIP
+1084 VRFEEGITLIP
-1095 DCLFKSCPGIEKIEI
+1095 DCLLKSCPGIEKIEI
-1110 PDTVTKIDAAA
+1110 PDTVTKIDVAA

-1330 NDTSLF
+1330 NDTGLLT
-1336 NITLPRTVSSIDS
+1336 ITLPRTVSSIDS

-1455 ATCKITVV
+1455 ATCKVTVV

-1488 SPYPN
+1488 YPYPN
-1493 NAFNKEVSWKSSNEN
+1493 NAYNKEVSWKSSNEN

-1549 ANIITVVDELE
+1549 ANIITVIDELE
-1560 SPHPYANSCSDKW
+1560 SPHPYANNCSDKW

-1583 LVTFSSD
+1583 QVTFSSD

-1639 GTEYGFKVIDVSAAE
+1639 GTEYGFKVTDVSAAE
-1654 QERVAM
+1654 QERVAI
-1660 PVADITSQEVAYGT
+1660 PVADITSQEVEYGT
-1674 KITLST
+1674 EVTLST

-1690 VDGSLPTKDS
+1690 TDGSLPTKDS

-1736 AMCTVT
+1736 AICTVT
-1742 FDSNGGSPVTEQKIY
+1742 FDSNGGSPVTEQKVY
-1757 KGQPLPLLEIPVRDG
+1757 KGQSLPLLEIPVRDG

-1786 LSQPVNSDMTLVAHW
+1786 LSQTVNSDMTLVAHW
-1801 SEFEALGMPSAN
+1801 SEFEALGMPDAN
-1813 RKSGT
+1813 WKSGT

-1839 TIDGTEPTINSQI
+1839 TLDGTEPTINSQI

-1871 EGYKNSEVATF
+1871 DGYKDSEVATF

-1914 VTDVEYTGKPIKPAI
+1914 VTDMEYTGKPIKPAI
-1929 RVYDGKTRL
+1929 RVYDGKIRL

-2005 GRAQK
+2005 GKAQK
-2010 PVPVITFAGKKLTA
+2010 PVPVITFAGKKLIA

-2105 LVENEDYVVT
+2105 LIENEDYVVT

-2180 GHNSYSTLY
+2180 GHNSYTTLY

-2227 DPFDISADTEDAFHV
+2227 DPFDIAADTEDAFHV
-2242 DLETEVG
+2242 ELETEVG

-2279 NNKKVAS
+2279 NNKKVAGS
-2286 MGDLKAPT
+2286 GDLKAPT

-2317 LSNLTL
+2317 LSNLSL

-2359 VKYTYADGSEVKDTD
+2359 VKYAYADGSEVKDTD
-2374 IIPAGTNIFVT
+2374 IIPAGTEIFVT

-2411 VTAKVM
+2411 VAAKVT
-2417 DQTYTGSV
+2417 DQTFTGSA
-2425 ITPGKEEIT
+2425 IKPGKEEIT

>member
-13 CMMLELIPSSVYAAE
+13 CMMLELIPASVYAAE
-28 NGESTVVPVKET
+28 NGESTVVPVMET
-40 VSGGDVSSNDV
+40 VSGGDVSGNDV
-51 TGGDENGTHK
+51 TGGDENGIHK
-61 EQQVYGDTSGGD
+61 EQQAYGDASGGD

-114 SSSKYYYDL
+114 SSSEYYYDL

-156 HCLGFQLDEE
+156 HCLGFQLEE
-166 NYTFTEADSVTYP
+166 KKYTFTEADSVTYP
-179 NDIQAIINQGWLSL
+179 DDIQIVVNQGWLSL
-193 SDGAFLPNKG
+193 VDGAFLPNKG

-208 EAFLL
+208 EALL
-213 AQAKE
+213 ITQAKE
-218 VYNSTKIDPNHVN
+218 IHNSTKIDPNHEN
-231 TWEYTDDVIA
+231 TWEYADDVIA

-260 CPAELKAGDK
+260 CPIELKEGDK

-275 QGLPIVK
+275 QGLPLVK
-282 KVSKVVSSGEDYV
+282 KVSKVVSTGEDYV
-295 IEVEDV
+295 IEVESV
-301 SAEEAFK
+301 STEEAFK
-308 NIDVQGSLNADI
+308 SIDVQGSLNADI
-320 TDFEAADGVQISYI
+320 TDFDAADGVQISYI
-334 VGGSLENK
+334 VGGTLENK

-350 TLGEVGNQE
+350 TLGEVGSQE
-359 VSAISLTTE
+359 VSAISLTKE
-368 CDIPQEV
+368 CDIPQDV
-375 KTKYDL
+375 KTKFDL

-388 VSYKLSDLNPQY
+388 VSYKLSNLDSQY

-429 IKDPNIKKSLILG
+429 IKDPKIKQSLSLG
-442 EWTILLVGKVKC
+442 EWKILLVGKVKC

-479 IFHGFRTIC
+479 IWKGFRTIC
-488 SFEKECFTIEAKV
+488 DFEKECFTIEAKV
-501 TAFIGLKFS
+501 TAFIGLKFT
-510 VEFNVIALTGKIYA
+510 VGFDIGVLKGNVFA
-524 TVGAEANATI
+524 TVGAEADATI

-546 ADISAYLVATIG
+546 ADIAAYLVATVG
-558 ASATLELWL
+558 ANASIDLWL
-567 YKDSWDEKKGIYDET
+567 YKDSWNDQKGLYNKK

-604 REITEDPDNPD
+604 RKITEDPDNPD

-657 SLDDDDNAT
+657 SLDDDGNAT

-712 SIGDYAFEG
+712 SIGTSAFEG

-730 SKGLTKLGQ
+730 SKGLTKLGR
-739 RVFANCKSLAA
+739 RVFANCQSLAS

-756 LQKVGFQY
+756 LKKIDY
-764 SDYTLNKND
+764 YNDYTTDKND
-773 GVFVGCTSLKTV
+773 GIFTGCIGLKTV

-793 IPAYLFKSCPEIE
+793 IPDCLLKNCPEIE
-806 KIEMPDTVTQIGTA
+806 KIEIPDTVTKIDAG
-820 AFAYCE
+820 AFAFCE

-834 LALTDIGA
+834 SALTTIGEE
-842 GAFFGCTSLE
+842 AFKGCSSLE
-852 TIELPDSVTVI
+852 KIEMPDSVTYI
-863 ENKAF
+863 GRGTF

-874 KTIKLSENLTTIG
+874 KDISLSKNLAKMG
-887 YSALKNCTNLEEIEI
+887 YGVFKNCVSIEEIEI
-902 PKSLQSAKPQYSGDY
+902 PKSLQSISYYNNY
-917 TIDKNDGVFAGC
+917 TTDRNDGIFTGC
-929 TSLKTVRFEEKITL
+929 TGLKTVRFEEGITL
-943 IPAYLFK
+943 IPDCLLK
-950 SCPGIEKI
+950 NCPEIEKI
-958 EIPDTVTQI
+958 EIPDTVTKI
-967 GTAAFAYCEKITDVK
+967 DAGAFAFCEKITDVK
-982 LSLALTTMGSGA
+982 LSSALTSIGDEV
-994 FAGCSN
+994 FKGCSS
-1000 LKTIELPDSVTVIE
+1000 LEKIEMPDSVTYIG
-1014 NRAFSDCK
+1014 RGAFTDCK
-1022 KLESIRLSKKLTTI
+1022 KLKDINLSKKLTQM
-1036 GYSALKNCTN
+1036 GYEVFKNCVSI
-1046 LEEIEIPKSL
+1046 EEIEIPKSL
-1056 KSVKPQYS
+1056 QSINYYNY
-1064 GDYTI
+1064 YTT
-1069 DKNDGVFAGCTSLKT
+1069 DRNDGIFTGCTGLKT
-1084 VRFEEGIAIIP
+1084 VRFEEGITLIP
-1095 DCLFKSCPGIEKIEI
+1095 DCLLKSCPGIEKIEI
-1110 PDTVTKIDAAA
+1110 PDTVTKIDTAA

-1330 NDTSLF
+1330 NDTGLLT
-1336 NITLPRTVSSIDS
+1336 ITLPRTVSSIDS

-1455 ATCKITVV
+1455 ATCKVTVV

-1488 SPYPN
+1488 YPYPN
-1493 NAFNKEVSWKSSNEN
+1493 NAYNKEVSWKSSNEN

-1560 SPHPYANSCSDKW
+1560 SPHPYANNCSDKW

-1583 LVTFSSD
+1583 QVTFSND

-1639 GTEYGFKVIDVSAAE
+1639 GTEYGFKVTDVSAAE

-1660 PVADITSQEVAYGT
+1660 PVADITSQEVEYGT
-1674 KITLST
+1674 EITLST

-1690 VDGSLPTKDS
+1690 TDGSLPTKDS

-1716 AIALR
+1716 AIALA

-1736 AMCTVT
+1736 AICTVT
-1742 FDSNGGSPVTEQKIY
+1742 FDSNGGSTVTEQKVY
-1757 KGQPLPLLEIPVRDG
+1757 KGQSLPLLEIPVRAG

-1786 LSQPVNSDMTLVAHW
+1786 LSQTVNSDMTLVAHW
-1801 SEFEALGMPSAN
+1801 SEFEALGMPDAN
-1813 RKSGT
+1813 WKSGT

-1831 EADTTIYY
+1831 EADATIYY
-1839 TIDGTEPTINSQI
+1839 TLDGTEPTINSQI

-1871 EGYKNSEVATF
+1871 DGYKDSEVATF

-1914 VTDVEYTGKPIKPAI
+1914 VTDMEYTGKPIKPAI

-2005 GRAQK
+2005 GKAQK
-2010 PVPVITFAGKKLTA
+2010 PVPIITFAGKKLIA

-2105 LVENEDYVVT
+2105 LIENEDYVVT

-2180 GHNSYSTLY
+2180 GHNSYTTLY

-2227 DPFDISADTEDAFHV
+2227 DPFDIAADTEDAFHV
-2242 DLETEVG
+2242 ELETEVG
-2249 FCKTGAT
+2249 FCKTGAV

-2279 NNKKVAS
+2279 NNKKVAGS
-2286 MGDLKAPT
+2286 GDLKAPT

-2317 LSNLTL
+2317 LSNLSL

-2338 TKFDVLDSNGKK
+2338 TKFNVLDSNGKK

-2359 VKYTYADGSEVKDTD
+2359 VKYAYADGSEVKDTD
-2374 IIPAGTNIFVT
+2374 IIPAGTETFVT

-2411 VTAKVM
+2411 VAAKVT
-2417 DQTYTGSV
+2417 DQTYTGSA